1 MWSGLFEGNVGIFWK
16 GHLPKS
22 RMLEKDWEDLK
33 TLMDFSFIFYAN
45 SICENL
51 EKLKKFSC
59 NFILKFNNWLSLSD
73 L

>member
-1 MWSGLFEGNVGIFWK
+1 
-16 GHLPKS
+16 
-22 RMLEKDWEDLK
+22 MLEKDWEDLK

-59 NFILKFNNWLSLSD
+59 NFILKFNN
-73 L
+73 